1 MTLSAGAKLGP
12 YEILSPLGA
21 GGMGEV
27 YRARDTRL
35 ERDVAVK
42 VLPDEVSKDAERRAR
57 FEREAKA
64 VAALSHPNILAI
76 HDVGDHDGTSFAVME
91 LLDGETLRD
100 RLSGGALPARKAGE
114 IGAQI
119 AHGLAAA
126 HEKGIVHRDLKP
138 ENVFVTA
145 DGRVKVLDFGLARQQ
160 PSAQDGT
167 HSPTQTRE
175 TDPGAVLGT
184 VGYMS
189 PEQVKG
195 QPADSRSDIFSFGAV
210 LYEMLTGRRAF
221 KRDTAA
227 ETMTAILKED
237 PPELLSASGALPAG
251 LERIVRHC
259 LEKQPAERFQSARD
273 LAFDLEA
280 AFGSGASGPAG
291 PAAAASRASRW
302 WPLAAALA
310 LLAAGFAA
318 GRLGRSNLAANP
330 TPTLF
335 TQVTDLP
342 GLERQPSL
350 SPDGRSLLYVG
361 DARGND
367 DIYLLRIGG
376 RKPINLTEDSP
387 DDDSAP
393 AFSPDGSQIAFRSER
408 KGGGIF
414 VMGATGESVRR
425 VTDYG
430 FDPAWSP
437 DGQEL
442 VVATEPL
449 RDPMSRKGGSQLW
462 AVRTTGE
469 GKRLVSEG
477 DGMGPKWSPDGR
489 FIAYWAVRPSTWQR
503 DLWTVAADGSG
514 AKKGAI
520 ALTDDAAIDWG
531 VEWSPDG
538 RFLYFS
544 SNRGGTMNLLRIP
557 IDSRSGRA
565 LGAPEP
571 VTTPSAWAGSPSFA
585 REGRQFAFGT
595 RDWRADAWKVGFDP
609 DREALLGRPLPIL
622 RGQPLQELDWSPD
635 GTSLLFAR
643 RGLPW
648 ESLGVVRADGSGY
661 AQLTDASFQ
670 HRSARWSPDGQR
682 LSFQSQR
689 GDVKTWVMRTDG
701 SVLQQVSGTEPT
713 NTPVWSPDGRRIAVG
728 VSGGVAFLDPS
739 QPSPGEPIER
749 HAIEGF
755 QGAGIVWSWSP
766 DGRWLLCAPQ
776 QVPGGLFLY
785 SLEARSLRKL
795 DESEEAARWLP
806 DSRRILFNKRGA
818 LLLLDTVTGR
828 RKELL
833 PPGTLPVEGGWTT
846 FSVTRD
852 GRSIAYLEARREGD
866 IWLADLGAANG
877 RQP

>member
-1 MTLSAGAKLGP
+1 MSLAPGLRLGP
-12 YEILSPLGA
+12 YEVVAPLGA

-35 ERDVAVK
+35 ERDVALK
-42 VLPDEVSKDAERRAR
+42 VLPDEVSSDRERRAR

-76 HDVGDHDGTSFAVME
+76 HDVGEHAGTAFAVME
-91 LLDGETLRD
+91 LLDGETLRA

-138 ENVFVTA
+138 ENIFITT
-145 DGRVKVLDFGLARQQ
+145 DGRVKVLDFGLARHEA
-160 PSAQDGT
+160 PAEDGS
-167 HSPTQTRE
+167 HSPTLARG
-175 TDPGAVLGT
+175 TDPGTVLGT

-195 QPADSRSDIFSFGAV
+195 QPADARSDIFSFGAV
-210 LYEMLTGRRAF
+210 LCEMLTGRRAF

-237 PPELLSASGALPAG
+237 PPELLSAGAALPAG

-280 AFGSGASGPAG
+280 AFGSAPSGPTGALTA
-291 PAAAASRASRW
+291 PRVPRY

-318 GRLGRSNLAANP
+318 GRLGRSSPAASP
-330 TPTLF
+330 IPTLF

-342 GLERQPSL
+342 GLERHPSL
-350 SPDGRSLLYVG
+350 SPDGRSLLYVSN
-361 DARGND
+361 ARGND
-367 DIYLLRIGG
+367 DVYLLRIGG
-376 RKPINLTEDSP
+376 RKPINLSEDSP

-408 KGGGIF
+408 AGGGIF

-430 FDPAWSP
+430 YDPAWSP
-437 DGQEL
+437 EGTEL

-449 RDPMSRKGGSQLW
+449 RDPMARSGGSQLW

-469 GKRLVSEG
+469 GKRLISKG
-477 DGMGPKWSPDGR
+477 DGVGPKWSPDGR
-489 FIAYWAVRPSTWQR
+489 WIAWWGVRPSTWHR
-503 DLWTVAADGSG
+503 DLWTIAADGSG
-514 AKKGAI
+514 APV
-520 ALTDDAAIDWG
+520 ALTDDASIDWG

-557 IDSRSGRA
+557 IDPRSGGA

-571 VTTPSAWAGSPSFA
+571 VTTPAAWAGSLSFSKDGS
-585 REGRQFAFGT
+585 RLAFGS
-595 RDWRADAWKVGFDP
+595 RDWRADAWKLAFDP
-609 DREALLGRPLPIL
+609 DREALQGRPLPIL

-635 GTSLLFAR
+635 GTSLVFAR

-648 ESLGVVRADGSGY
+648 ESLGVVRTDGSGY
-661 AQLTDASFQ
+661 SQLTDASFQ
-670 HRSARWSPDGQR
+670 HRALRWSPDGQR
-682 LSFQSQR
+682 IAFQSQR
-689 GDVKTWVMRTDG
+689 GGLQHVWAMRTDG
-701 SVLQQVSGTEPT
+701 SALQQVSAAEPT
-713 NTPVWSPDGRRIAVG
+713 TTPVWSPDGRRIAASVTG
-728 VSGGVAFLDPS
+728 AVTLLDPDR
-739 QPSPGEPIER
+739 PSPGEPIER
-749 HAIEGF
+749 VPIGEFRG
-755 QGAGIVWSWSP
+755 VTMLWSWSP
-766 DGRWLLCAPQ
+766 DGRSLLCGPEEI
-776 QVPGGLFLY
+776 PGGLFLY
-785 SLEARSLRKL
+785 SFETRSLRKL
-795 DESEEAARWLP
+795 DESEEAAAWLP
-806 DSRRILFNKRGA
+806 DSRRVLFNKRGA
-818 LLLLDTVTGR
+818 LILLDTVTGR
-828 RKELL
+828 RKEIL
-833 PPGTLPVEGGWTT
+833 PPGTLPVDGSWMT

-852 GRSIAYLEARREGD
+852 GRGIAYLEARREGD
-866 IWLADLGAANG
+866 IWLADFGGADG
-877 RQP
+877 GGQ

>member
-1 MTLSAGAKLGP
+1 VRLGP
-12 YEILSPLGA
+12 YEILAPLGA

-35 ERDVAVK
+35 EREVALK
-42 VLPDEVSKDAERRAR
+42 ILPGEVSADAERRAR
-57 FEREAKA
+57 FHTEAKA

-76 HDVGDHDGTSFAVME
+76 HDFGDHDGAAYAVME
-91 LLDGETLRD
+91 LLEGQTLRD

-119 AHGLAAA
+119 ARGLAAA
-126 HEKGIVHRDLKP
+126 HEKGIVHRDVKP
-138 ENVFVTA
+138 ENVFITT
-145 DGRVKVLDFGLARQQ
+145 DGRVKVLDFGLARHRTPPEDESQ
-160 PSAQDGT
+160 
-167 HSPTQTRE
+167 SPTLARE
-175 TDPGAVLGT
+175 TDPGTVLGT
-184 VGYMS
+184 VGYRS

-195 QPADSRSDIFSFGAV
+195 QPADARSDIFSFGAV
-210 LYEMLTGRRAF
+210 CYEMLTGRRAF

-237 PPELLSASGALPAG
+237 PPELLSASGAPPPG
-251 LERIVRHC
+251 IDRIVRHC

-273 LAFDLEA
+273 LAFNLEA
-280 AFGSGASGPAG
+280 AFGSTASGSAG
-291 PAAAASRASRW
+291 RAAPASRTKHF
-302 WPLAAALA
+302 WPLLAGLA
-310 LLAAGFAA
+310 LLAAGFGV
-318 GRLGRSNLAANP
+318 GRLGRNHSAASP
-330 TPTLF
+330 TPALF
-335 TQVTDLP
+335 TQITDLP

-376 RKPINLTEDSP
+376 RRPINLTEDSP
-387 DDDSAP
+387 LDDSAP
-393 AFSPDGSQIAFRSER
+393 AFSLDGSQIAFRSER
-408 KGGGIF
+408 AGGGIF

-430 FDPAWSP
+430 YDPAWSP
-437 DGQEL
+437 DGKEL
-442 VVATEPL
+442 VLATEPL
-449 RDPMSRKGGSQLW
+449 RDPMSRMGGSRLF
-462 AVRTTGE
+462 AVRATGE
-469 GKRLVSEG
+469 GKRPISES

-489 FIAYWAVRPSTWQR
+489 FIAYWGVRPETWQR
-503 DLWTVAADGSG
+503 DLWTVAADASG

-520 ALTDDAAIDWG
+520 ALTDDASIDWG

-544 SNRGGTMNLLRIP
+544 SNRGGTMNLLRLP
-557 IDSRSGRA
+557 IDPRSGA
-565 LGAPEP
+565 VLGAPEA
-571 VTTPSAWAGSPSFA
+571 VTTPAAWAGSLSFA
-585 REGRQFAFGT
+585 KDGRQFAFGT
-595 RDWRADAWKVGFDP
+595 RDFRADAWRIAFDP

-635 GTSLLFAR
+635 GTSLVFAR

-661 AQLTDASFQ
+661 DQLTDAAFQ
-670 HRSARWSPDGQR
+670 HRWARWSPDGQR

-689 GDVKTWVMRTDG
+689 GGTKVWVMRKDG
-701 SVLQQVSGTEPT
+701 SALQEVRGAEET
-713 NTPVWSPDGRRIAVG
+713 NTPVWSPDGRRIAGG
-728 VSGGVAFLDPS
+728 VRGGVALFDPS
-739 QPSPGEPIER
+739 SVSPGEPVER
-749 HAIEGF
+749 LALPALQGEGF
-755 QGAGIVWSWSP
+755 PIVWSWSP
-766 DGRWLLCAPQ
+766 NGRWLLCSSAR
-776 QVPGGLFLY
+776 VPRDLFAY
-785 SLEARSLRKL
+785 SFEARSLRHL
-795 DESEEAARWLP
+795 DESEEAAAWLS
-806 DSRRILFNKRGA
+806 DSRRVLFSKRGA

-833 PPGTLPVEGGWTT
+833 PPGTLPIEGTFPT

-866 IWLADLGAANG
+866 IWLAAFGGADG
-877 RQP
+877 S

>member
-1 MTLSAGAKLGP
+1 VRLGP
-12 YEILSPLGA
+12 YEIVAPIGA

-27 YRARDTRL
+27 YRAHDTRL
-35 ERDVAVK
+35 EREVALK
-42 VLPDEVSKDAERRAR
+42 VLPDEVSADAERRGR

-76 HDVGDHDGTSFAVME
+76 HDVGDHAGTAFAVME

-100 RLSGGALPARKAGE
+100 RFSGGALPARKAGE

-126 HEKGIVHRDLKP
+126 HEKGIIHRDVKP
-138 ENVFVTA
+138 ENVFITT
-145 DGRVKVLDFGLARQQ
+145 DGRVKVLDFGLARQDR
-160 PSAQDGT
+160 PAEDGT
-167 HSPTQTRE
+167 RSPTRTRG
-175 TDPGAVLGT
+175 TDPGTVLGT

-195 QPADSRSDIFSFGAV
+195 LPADARSDIFSFGAV
-210 LYEMLTGRRAF
+210 LYEMLTGQRAF

-291 PAAAASRASRW
+291 PAASTARTPRW
-302 WPLAAALA
+302 WPLVAGLA
-310 LLAAGFAA
+310 LLVAGFGV
-318 GRLGRSNLAANP
+318 GRLGRSNLAVNPSP

-335 TQVTDLP
+335 TQITDLP
-342 GLERQPSL
+342 GLESHPSL

-361 DARGND
+361 DALGND

-376 RKPINLTEDSP
+376 RKPTNLTEDSP
-387 DDDSAP
+387 ADDSAP

-408 KGGGIF
+408 AGGGIF

-437 DGQEL
+437 DGQQL
-442 VVATEPL
+442 VVTAEPL

-469 GKRLVSEG
+469 GKRLIREG

-489 FIAYWAVRPSTWQR
+489 WVAYWGVRLPTWQR

-514 AKKGAI
+514 AKAGAI
-520 ALTDDAAIDWG
+520 ALTDDASIDWG

-538 RFLYFS
+538 RSLYFS
-544 SNRGGTMNLLRIP
+544 SNRGGTMNLLRIA
-557 IDSRSGRA
+557 IDPRSGVA

-571 VTTPSAWAGSPSFA
+571 VTTPATWAGSVSFA
-585 REGRQFAFGT
+585 KNGRRFAFGT
-595 RDWRADAWKVGFDP
+595 RDWRADAWKVAFDP
-609 DREALLGRPLPIL
+609 DREALLDQPLPIL

-635 GTSLLFAR
+635 GASLVFAR

-661 AQLTDASFQ
+661 SQLTDASFQ
-670 HRSARWSPDGQR
+670 HRGPRWSPDGQR
-682 LSFQSQR
+682 ISFQSQR
-689 GDVKTWVMRTDG
+689 GGVHAWVMRTDG
-701 SVLQQVSGTEPT
+701 SALQQMGTEPL
-713 NTPVWSPDGRRIAVG
+713 NTPVWSPDGRRIAIG

-739 QPSPGEPIER
+739 QLSPGEPLER
-749 HAIEGF
+749 LAIKEF
-755 QGAGIVWSWSP
+755 QGVGIVLSWSP

-785 SLEARSLRKL
+785 SLETRSLRKL
-795 DESEEAARWLP
+795 DESEEAAHWLP
-806 DSRRILFNKRGA
+806 DSRRILFSKRGA
-818 LLLLDTVTGR
+818 LVLLDTVTGR
-828 RKELL
+828 RKEIL
-833 PPGTLPVEGGWTT
+833 PPGTLPQEGGWTT
-846 FSVTRD
+846 FSITRD

-866 IWLADLGAANG
+866 IWLADFGGASG
-877 RQP
+877 SQP

>member
-1 MTLSAGAKLGP
+1 
-12 YEILSPLGA
+12 
-21 GGMGEV
+21 MGEV

-35 ERDVAVK
+35 ERDVALK
-42 VLPDEVSKDAERRAR
+42 VLPDEVSSDAERRAR

-76 HDVGDHDGTSFAVME
+76 HDVGDHAGTAFAVME
-91 LLDGETLRD
+91 LLDGQTLRD

-126 HEKGIVHRDLKP
+126 HEKGIVHRDVKP
-138 ENVFVTA
+138 ENVFITT
-145 DGRVKVLDFGLARQQ
+145 DGRVKVLDFGLARQER
-160 PSAQDGT
+160 PAEDGT
-167 HSPTQTRE
+167 RSPTRTRG
-175 TDPGAVLGT
+175 TDPGTVLGT
-184 VGYMS
+184 AGYMS
-189 PEQVKG
+189 PEQVRS
-195 QPADSRSDIFSFGAV
+195 QATDARSDIFSFGAV
-210 LYEMLTGRRAF
+210 LYEMLTGRRPF

-237 PPELLSASGALPAG
+237 PPELLSASGLLPAG

-280 AFGSGASGPAG
+280 AFGSGASGPTG
-291 PAAAASRASRW
+291 PAAAAARASRW
-302 WPLAAALA
+302 WPLAAGLA
-310 LLAAGFAA
+310 LLAAGFGV
-318 GRLGRSNLAANP
+318 GRLGRNGPRSGS
-330 TPTLF
+330 TSTLF
-335 TQVTDLP
+335 TQITDLP
-342 GLERQPSL
+342 GLESHPSL

-387 DDDSAP
+387 VDDGAP

-408 KGGGIF
+408 AGGGIF

-430 FDPAWSP
+430 YDPAWSP
-437 DGQEL
+437 DGQQL
-442 VVATEPL
+442 AVAMEPL
-449 RDPMSRKGGSQLW
+449 GDPMSRVGGSQLW

-469 GKRLVSEG
+469 GKRLISEG

-489 FIAYWAVRPSTWQR
+489 RIAYWGVRPSTWQR

-514 AKKGAI
+514 AKAGAI
-520 ALTDDAAIDWG
+520 ALTDDASIDWG

-544 SNRGGTMNLLRIP
+544 SNRGGTMNLLRLP
-557 IDSRSGRA
+557 IDPRSGAA

-571 VTTPSAWAGSPSFA
+571 VTTPAAWAGSVSFA
-585 REGRQFAFGT
+585 KNGRQFAFGT
-595 RDWRADAWKVGFDP
+595 RDWRADAWKVSFDP
-609 DREALLGRPLPIL
+609 DREALQGRPLPIL
-622 RGQPLQELDWSPD
+622 RGQPLQELDWSPE
-635 GTSLLFAR
+635 GTSLVFAR

-648 ESLGVVRADGSGY
+648 EGLGVVRADGSGY

-670 HRSARWSPDGQR
+670 HRNPRWSPDGQR

-689 GDVKTWVMRTDG
+689 GGVQAWVMRTDG
-701 SVLQQVSGTEPT
+701 SALQQVSGTEEA
-713 NTPVWSPDGRRIAVG
+713 NTPVWSPDGQRIAVG
-728 VSGGVAFLDPS
+728 VRGGVALLDPS
-739 QPSPGEPIER
+739 PPAPGEPIER
-749 HAIEGF
+749 LAIGGF
-755 QGAGIVWSWSP
+755 QGVGIVWSWSP

-776 QVPGGLFLY
+776 EIPGGLFLY
-785 SLEARSLRKL
+785 SFEARSLRKL

-818 LLLLDTVTGR
+818 VILLDTVTGR

-833 PPGTLPVEGGWTT
+833 PQGTLPHEGAFTT

-866 IWLADLGAANG
+866 IWLADFGGARG
-877 RQP
+877 SEP

>member
-1 MTLSAGAKLGP
+1 
-12 YEILSPLGA
+12 
-21 GGMGEV
+21 MGEV

-35 ERDVAVK
+35 ERDVALK
-42 VLPDEVSKDAERRAR
+42 VLPEEVSADAERRAR

-76 HDVGDHDGTSFAVME
+76 HDVGDHADTVYAVME
-91 LLDGETLRD
+91 LLDGQTLRD
-100 RLSGGALPARKAGE
+100 RLSGGALPVRKAGE

-126 HEKGIVHRDLKP
+126 HEKGIVHRDVKP
-138 ENVFVTA
+138 ENVFITT
-145 DGRVKVLDFGLARQQ
+145 DGRVKVLDFGLAHHAAPAEDRN
-160 PSAQDGT
+160 D
-167 HSPTQTRE
+167 SPTRTRG
-175 TDPGAVLGT
+175 TDPGTVLGT

-195 QPADSRSDIFSFGAV
+195 QPTDARSDIFSFGAV

-221 KRDTAA
+221 ERDTAA

-237 PPELLSASGALPAG
+237 PPELLSASAALPAG

-280 AFGSGASGPAG
+280 AFGSGVSGPTA
-291 PAAAASRASRW
+291 PAAAASRVLRF

-310 LLAAGFAA
+310 LLAAGFGV
-318 GRLGRSNLAANP
+318 GRLGRSVPAIGP

-342 GLERQPSL
+342 GLERHPSL
-350 SPDGRSLLYVG
+350 SPDGRSLLYVSA
-361 DARGND
+361 ARGND
-367 DIYLLRIGG
+367 DVYLLRIGG

-387 DDDSAP
+387 ADDSAP

-408 KGGGIF
+408 AGGGIF

-425 VTDYG
+425 VTDFG
-430 FDPAWSP
+430 NDPAWSP
-437 DGQEL
+437 DGRDL
-442 VVATEPL
+442 VVATEPV
-449 RDPMSRKGGSQLW
+449 RDPMARAGNSQLW
-462 AVRTTGE
+462 AVRTSGE
-469 GKRLVSEG
+469 GKRLVSNG
-477 DGMGPKWSPDGR
+477 DGVGPKWSPDGR
-489 FIAYWAVRPSTWQR
+489 WVAFWGLRPSTWHR
-503 DLWTVAADGSG
+503 DLWMIAAGGSG
-514 AKKGAI
+514 TPV
-520 ALTDDAAIDWG
+520 ALTDDASIDWG

-557 IDSRSGRA
+557 IDPRSGRA

-571 VTTPSAWAGSPSFA
+571 VTTPAAWAGSLSFA
-585 REGRQFAFGT
+585 RDGKRFAFGT
-595 RDWRADAWKVGFDP
+595 RDWRADAWKVAIDP
-609 DREALLGRPLPIL
+609 EREALQGRPLPIL

-635 GTSLLFAR
+635 GTLLVFAR

-670 HRSARWSPDGQR
+670 HRALRSSPDGQR
-682 LSFQSQR
+682 IAFQSQR
-689 GDVKTWVMRTDG
+689 GGTQQVWTMRTDG
-701 SVLQQVSGTEPT
+701 SALQQVSGAEPT
-713 NTPVWSPDGRRIAVG
+713 TTPVWSPDGRRIAG
-728 VSGGVAFLDPS
+728 AVAGAVTLLDPL

-749 HAIEGF
+749 FAIGDF
-755 QGAGIVWSWSP
+755 RGSSVLWSWSP
-766 DGRWLLCAPQ
+766 DGRWLLCGPEQ
-776 QVPGGLFLY
+776 IPGGLFLY
-785 SLEARSLRKL
+785 SFETRSVRKL
-795 DESEEAARWLP
+795 DESEEAAGWLP
-806 DSRRILFNKRGA
+806 DSRRVLFNKRGA
-818 LLLLDTVTGR
+818 LILLDIVTGR

-846 FSVTRD
+846 FSITRD

-866 IWLADLGAANG
+866 IWLADFGGASG
-877 RQP
+877 SQP

>member
-1 MTLSAGAKLGP
+1 
-12 YEILSPLGA
+12 
-21 GGMGEV
+21 MGEV
-27 YRARDTRL
+27 YRATDTKL
-35 ERDVAVK
+35 GRDVAIK
-42 VLPDEVSKDAERRAR
+42 VLPAELAQDPERLAR
-57 FEREAKA
+57 FEREAKLLA
-64 VAALSHPNILAI
+64 SLNHPNIAHVYGFESATLGDGSAAHFLA
-76 HDVGDHDGTSFAVME
+76 ME
-91 LLDGETLRD
+91 LVPGEDLAE
-100 RLSGGALPARKAGE
+100 RLKRGAIPVDEAIE
-114 IGAQI
+114 IAKQI
-119 AHGLAAA
+119 AEALEEA

-138 ENVFVTA
+138 ANVKLTP
-145 DGRVKVLDFGLARQQ
+145 DGKVKVLDFGLAKAWEGPGAASSDLSQ
-160 PSAQDGT
+160 
-167 HSPTQTRE
+167 SPTLAHTGTE
-175 TDPGAVLGT
+175 AGLILGT
-184 VGYMS
+184 AAYMS
-189 PEQVKG
+189 PEQARGKPVDKR
-195 QPADSRSDIFSFGAV
+195 ADIWAFGV
-210 LYEMLTGRRAF
+210 VFYEMLTGRQLFAG
-221 KRDTAA
+221 
-227 ETMTAILKED
+227 ETVSDVLAGVLKSEVD
-237 PPELLSASGALPAG
+237 FGALPDATPAG
-251 LERIVRHC
+251 VRRLLRGCLERNLRNRLHDIADVR
-259 LEKQPAERFQSARD
+259 LVIDESGRPDEREPARK
-273 LAFDLEA
+273 
-280 AFGSGASGPAG
+280 
-291 PAAAASRASRW
+291 AASRVPRW
-302 WPLAAALA
+302 W
-310 LLAAGFAA
+310 LLAAGLALSAIGFGV
-318 GRLGRSNLAANP
+318 GRLGRSNPAASS
-330 TPTLF
+330 TPALF

-469 GKRLVSEG
+469 GKRLVSEA

-489 FIAYWAVRPSTWQR
+489 WIAYWAVRPSTWQR

-557 IDSRSGRA
+557 IDPRSGRA

-585 REGRQFAFGT
+585 RDGRQFAFGT

-766 DGRWLLCAPQ
+766 DGRWLLCSPQ

-818 LLLLDTVTGR
+818 LLLLDIVTGR

-833 PPGTLPVEGGWTT
+833 PQGTLPVEGGWTT

-866 IWLADLGAANG
+866 IWLADFGGEDG